1 MEWLLLIPAMI
12 ISFWAQIKVSTTF
25 DKYKKVGSFNGFT
38 GAEVARMILDYNE
51 LHNIPVEL
59 VEGTLSDH
67 YDPTQRALRLSHEVY
82 YGNSV
87 ASIGV
92 AAHEVGHAI
101 QHKESYGPMG
111 LRAAIVPVANF
122 GSGASWIL
130 LMLGLVMG
138 MKSLVFLGVILFS
151 FVVLFQIVTLPVEFN
166 ASSRALRTLQD
177 RGILQGEEIKGAK
190 KVLDAAAM
198 TYVAATIMAVA
209 NLIRLIMIS
218 QDRD

>member
-1 MEWLLLIPAMI
+1 MYWLLLLPAII

-25 DKYKKVGSFNGFT
+25 DKYKQVGSFNGFS
-38 GAEVARMILDYNE
+38 GAEVARMILDYNG
-51 LHNIPVEL
+51 LHDIPVEL
-59 VEGTLSDH
+59 VAGTLSDH
-67 YDPTQRALRLSHEVY
+67 YDPSNRVLRLSEEVY
-82 YGNSV
+82 YGKSV

-92 AAHEVGHAI
+92 AAHETGHAM

-111 LRAAIVPVANF
+111 LRSAIVPIANF
-122 GSGASWIL
+122 GSGASWLIL
-130 LMLGLVMG
+130 ILGLFMG
-138 MKSLVFLGVILFS
+138 MRSLVFLGIILFS

-166 ASSRALRTLQD
+166 ASSRALRTLED

-198 TYVAATIMAVA
+198 TYVAATIMAVV

-218 QDRD
+218 QNRD